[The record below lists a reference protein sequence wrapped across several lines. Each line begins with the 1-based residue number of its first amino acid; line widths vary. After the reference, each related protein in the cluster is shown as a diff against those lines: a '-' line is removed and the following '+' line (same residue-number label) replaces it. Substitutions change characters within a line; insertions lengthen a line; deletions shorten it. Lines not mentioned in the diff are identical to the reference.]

1 MPDNYYRVES
11 QDHDADDLAR
21 EPDSEVVVSAHRK
34 RIEPWLSAI
43 FQSEHLNLL
52 LGSGFSIGIA
62 RAAEVQP
69 ASMAQA
75 DIDPNFDA
83 VINAAAARDARVM
96 GRGETNL
103 EDQLRAAI
111 SLEGGL
117 SVLGDERLG
126 DFSSNLSRSIANF
139 VNSVIRME
147 SDIDCA
153 GLINDTA
160 ELRYQRLL
168 TGFLMSFASRT
179 ASRDRLHLFTTNYDR
194 IIEHGFD
201 LIGARPID
209 RFVGMLAPRFRASR
223 FDLDIFYSPAG
234 VRLDARPL
242 EGVVRFTK
250 LHGSVDWR
258 YSDKEIVR
266 DAVPFGGPH
275 TVSPEQASRLMIY
288 PNSAKDIETAFFP
301 YAELFRD
308 FSAAISRPNSAL
320 VTYGYGFGDD
330 HVNRIIR
337 DMLTLPSTH
346 LVIISF
352 DDPGGRIARFIQRT
366 GRQAQIS
373 TMIGPA
379 LAALEPLV
387 DRFLPKPAIDL
398 ITERQAQLLDRRGPN
413 HADPNHEGPVA

>member
-21 EPDSEVVVSAHRK
+21 EPESELVISGHRK

-52 LGSGFSIGIA
+52 LGSGFSVGVA

-83 VINAAAARDARVM
+83 AINAAAARQARSM
-96 GRGETNL
+96 GRGEANL

-111 SLEGGL
+111 ALEAGL
-117 SVLGDERLG
+117 SVLGDERAG
-126 DFSSNLSRSIANF
+126 DFSANLNRSMATF
-139 VNSVIRME
+139 ANSVIRME
-147 SDIDCA
+147 SDIDCC
-153 GLINDTA
+153 GLIDDAA

-194 IIEHGFD
+194 VIEHGFD

-209 RFVGMLAPRFRASR
+209 RFVGVLAPRFRASR
-223 FDLDIFYSPAG
+223 FDLNIFYSPAG
-234 VRLDARPL
+234 ARVDARPL

-250 LHGSVDWR
+250 LHGSVDWA
-258 YSDKEIVR
+258 YLDSEIVR
-266 DAVPFGGPH
+266 QAVPFGGPH
-275 TVSPEQASRLMIY
+275 TVSPDHASRLMIY

-308 FSAAISRPNSAL
+308 FSAAVSRPNSAL

-346 LVIISF
+346 LVVMSF
-352 DDPGGRIARFIQRT
+352 DDPGGRIERFVQRT

-373 TMIGPA
+373 TIIGPM
-379 LAALEPLV
+379 LAGLEPLV

-398 ITERQAQLLDRRGPN
+398 ITERQAQLLDRRGAN
-413 HADPNHEGPVA
+413 HRDGDAEGRIA